1 MIKAITRKV
10 RDTVDSVATTV
21 TGITKVTLLLGIM
34 CFMGAVLIA
43 GACVAIILSI
53 IGTLLQKL
61 IPSSIKKEMQQ
72 WK

>member
-1 MIKAITRKV
+1 VIKAITRKV